1 MIQAL
6 YVAAVARLPRPGRPP
21 APRSHQ
27 RLVTRTQHDAVRRWL
42 PAALWAAGLLTATSW
57 PNPHVPDVRA
67 GDKVVHVG
75 LYAGLAWLCT
85 RALLAGDRRPSP
97 LWVVVAVAAFGAVD
111 EWHQRFI
118 PGRSTSAA
126 DWAADAAGAAAGALA
141 ATLSARRTAGAL
153 RA

>member
-1 MIQAL
+1 MIRPL
-6 YVAAVARLPRPGRPP
+6 YVAAIARLPRHSRPP
-21 APRSHQ
+21 APRSRR
-27 RLVTRTQHDAVRRWL
+27 RLVIPTRHDAVKRWL

-67 GDKVVHVG
+67 GDKIVHVG

-85 RALLAGDRRPSP
+85 RAVLAGGRRPSP
-97 LWVVVAVAAFGAVD
+97 VWVVAAVAAFGAVD

-126 DWAADAAGAAAGALA
+126 DWAADAAGAAAGVLA
-141 ATLSARRTAGAL
+141 ATLDARRAAGAL